1 MFRFSQYMDSHG
13 KPPRQGDVRRDGQG
27 QIRDDAGQESE
38 RSSLRL
44 GGTGSLVQ
52 EIRQVPAVGQNV
64 GGRLF
69 SDSMPLSRPAPP
81 SGTIDAPAIADSA
94 AIPPEPVSLLGD
106 TSEGLYDQEPIGAY
120 ALAASM
126 GIEIPTSRKQ
136 YLMTAKACLATV
148 FSQLLGDARKR
159 GMIWPMVLSI
169 VADLEHVIA
178 REANI
183 VTVIDRER
191 AKGEGIHWHSVYTA
205 ILAMELAT
213 YTKVKLEGTVHEIG
227 AAALLHDIGLLRE
240 TTFIN
245 AISMTN
251 ENSFFHHSEKG
262 ADLALEAGAP
272 EHVATMIRQHHEQID
287 GRGFPAGLRSG
298 AILNASQVVGISDIF
313 EHAIIDITNTSN
325 AGNNAVPGL
334 SQVFSTFRSSYQIQ
348 LMKDMMALIGY
359 YPVGSLVELSNRSIC
374 EVISQNQNMPLRP
387 IVKVIV
393 DASGNHP
400 EQSRIIDLHEIGV
413 LSIVRAISSKGVAP

>member
-1 MFRFSQYMDSHG
+1 MFRFSQYMDTQDS
-13 KPPRQGDVRRDGQG
+13 PPR
-27 QIRDDAGQESE
+27 RDDDRREPVVEKSVGA
-38 RSSLRL
+38 RL
-44 GGTGSLVQ
+44 FADSKQPLARPVPPPPTRLAPPPPPTMAA
-52 EIRQVPAVGQNV
+52 PAVIDPIAN
-64 GGRLF
+64 LPE
-69 SDSMPLSRPAPP
+69 PLSALE
-81 SGTIDAPAIADSA
+81 AM
-94 AIPPEPVSLLGD
+94 PEGV
-106 TSEGLYDQEPIGAY
+106 YDQEPIGAY

-178 REANI
+178 QESNI

-191 AKGEGIHWHSVYTA
+191 AKGEGVYWHSIYTA

-213 YTKVKLEGTVHEIG
+213 YTKVKLEGTVYEIG
-227 AAALLHDIGLLRE
+227 GAALLHDAGLLRE

-251 ENSFFHHSEKG
+251 ENSFFHHSDKG
-262 ADLALEAGAP
+262 ADMALEAGAP

-287 GRGFPAGLRSG
+287 GRGFPSGLRGG

-313 EHAIIDITNTSN
+313 EHAIIDITTTSDEGHN
-325 AGNNAVPGL
+325 SVTGL
-334 SQVFSTFRSSYQIQ
+334 SQVFSTFRASYQIQ

-359 YPVGSLVELSNRSIC
+359 YPVGSLVELSNRSVC

-413 LSIVRAISSKGVAP
+413 LSIVRAISSKGARP